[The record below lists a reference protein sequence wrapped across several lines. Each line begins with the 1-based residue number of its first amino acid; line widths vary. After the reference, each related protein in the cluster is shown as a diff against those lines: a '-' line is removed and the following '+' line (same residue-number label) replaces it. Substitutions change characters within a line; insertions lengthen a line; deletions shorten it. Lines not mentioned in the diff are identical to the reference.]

1 MNKKQLI
8 SKVLFGADPMGT
20 CCQENDLFDEYD
32 DVAELIAEGLSVKD
46 AFVKQFFEDCLTEEQ
61 ERNILENLND
71 IV

>member
-1 MNKKQLI
+1 
-8 SKVLFGADPMGT
+8 MGT

-61 ERNILENLND
+61 ERNILENLDD

>member
-8 SKVLFGADPMGT
+8 SKVLFDADPMGT

-61 ERNILENLND
+61 ERNILENLDD